1 MTITLRPGTTVVF
14 SGDSITDPDRLESED
29 GGRFGYPLRIADEW
43 GRRHPERAVTWLN
56 SGIAGSKVMDL
67 ESRWQTDVLDARPDV
82 VSILA
87 GINDVGWHTL
97 DPDNGYVIRA
107 QDYAAGYDRLL
118 APLAEAGAELILIE
132 PFLLPI
138 RGVIEK
144 RDVRI
149 DEEVRKGWRA
159 DLDLKIQVVHQLA
172 DKYDAHLLAA
182 DDMFARLTATTDPE
196 HWSAD
201 GVHPTPAG
209 HAAIAD
215 AWLHLVV

>member
-1 MTITLRPGTTVVF
+1 MTITLRPGTTVMF
-14 SGDSITDPDRLESED
+14 TGDSITDPDRLESED

-67 ESRWQTDVLDARPDV
+67 ESRWQADVLDAGPDV

-97 DPDNGYVIRA
+97 DPGNGYVIPA
-107 QDYAAGYDRLL
+107 QDYAAGYGRLL
-118 APLAEAGAELILIE
+118 APLAEAGVELILIE

-149 DEEVRKGWRA
+149 DDEVRKGWRA

-172 DKYDAHLLAA
+172 DKYGAYLLTA
-182 DDMFARLTATTDPE
+182 DDMFAKLATTTDPE

-215 AWLHLVV
+215 AWLQLVA